1 MRTALLQVPGLKAPQ
16 IGPVY
21 SGAVTRSGLNG
32 GTMDAAHYSR
42 PHRRELVF
50 DIDQT
55 DYDFLTDLVPGGTT
69 ELNLEA
75 CDKAWPVAG
84 LAVFFLKYMLREHF
98 NFQHFLVVYSG
109 RRGVHLWV
117 LDAEAMGLSEEGRSA
132 IASFLNF
139 APDKTKKR
147 ASRGMHEFC
156 RIYELMD
163 AIWNAFE
170 TLLVEEMGLL
180 DDLGARDAF
189 VERLDL
195 KHESLS
201 NLADEAGR
209 KPDGASAWSYIKTK
223 VADAAKRDA
232 KCSWFVQRLEEVL
245 IAYVWPRIDFNV
257 TKAVNHLIKSPLVA
271 HPKTGRIAVPIQR
284 GDILTFDPSRVP
296 KLGDPNLA
304 AALLSPACNLMKS
317 ISHEPLLRTREL
329 QSQRRARAKRLR
341 EHKREHDALED
352 VEDLASVFSMDEE
365 LPAPPRPREVDRV
378 RRPLAPSDLR
388 KRAFVAHRPSPLAE
402 SRGTH

>member
-1 MRTALLQVPGLKAPQ
+1 MTSPAEALRAKHRLNELPDSFEPTDEERGLLAAYAAIRTYEREAKKRTDREKMDK
-16 IGPVY
+16 
-21 SGAVTRSGLNG
+21 VTSKNAEFR
-32 GTMDAAHYSR
+32 AAQQLEQSASTSPKR
-42 PHRRELVF
+42 RKEKRKRERREARAAASVGAN
-50 DIDQT
+50 DVSDV
-55 DYDFLTDLVPGGTT
+55 DDLESSDDDDDDAVMAEDAVG
-69 ELNLEA
+69 EADALN
-75 CDKAWPVAG
+75 K
-84 LAVFFLKYMLREHF
+84 LREEI
-98 NFQHFLVVYSG
+98 L
-109 RRGVHLWV
+109 
-117 LDAEAMGLSEEGRSA
+117 
-132 IASFLNF
+132 I
-139 APDKTKKR
+139 K
-147 ASRGMHEFC
+147 
-156 RIYELMD
+156 I
-163 AIWNAFE
+163 
-170 TLLVEEMGLL
+170 EEMGLL

-304 AALLSPACNLMKS
+304 AALLSPACNLMNS

-329 QSQRRARAKRLR
+329 QSRRRARAKRLR